1 MDHNKPKNIPVF
13 PLNVCLLPGEDLP
26 LKIFEPRYKQL
37 VNDSNNNGSTF
48 GIPFVLDQ
56 KIQTYGTE
64 VKINQIIAQN
74 SLGEMVIMV
83 EGVSNF
89 QVLKLYNT
97 YNDKL
102 YSSGKVIDLKP
113 GGEIIDLELIKRII
127 LYNDTVNADFL
138 KELKSKIL
146 RADDIARVLNLNSK
160 DKFRYVGMNSQSE
173 KENFIRFNIDTLF
186 KLYEQERLLK
196 SDYSLN

>member
-1 MDHNKPKNIPVF
+1 MDHNKYKDIPVF
-13 PLNVCLLPGEDLP
+13 PLNICLLPGEDLP

-37 VNDSNNNGSTF
+37 INDSNTNDSTF

-56 KIQTYGTE
+56 KIQSYGTE

-74 SLGEMVIMV
+74 SFGEMVIMV

-89 QVLKLYNT
+89 KLMELNK
-97 YNDKL
+97 NFKDKL
-102 YSSGKVIDLKP
+102 YSAGKIIDLKP
-113 GGEIIDLELIKRII
+113 GGEIIDLKLIKRII
-127 LYNDTVNADFL
+127 LYSDTVNRDFL
-138 KELKSKIL
+138 KEFKSKIL
-146 RADDIARVLNLNSK
+146 RTDDIARILNLNSK
-160 DKFRYVGMNSQSE
+160 DKFQYITMDSQSE

-186 KLYEQERLLK
+186 KLSEQERLLD